1 MGQVP
6 IYFENAFLQVA
17 YQLRKEEDKI
27 FVDVTVEHPTI
38 AAYTGKQ
45 FSICL
50 HSNKLEI
57 PVNGSVDRAI
67 KFQLVAKI
75 FRQENI
81 DA

>member
-6 IYFENAFLQVA
+6 IYFENAFVQVA
-17 YQLRKEEDKI
+17 YRLRKEEDKI
-27 FVDVTVEHPTI
+27 IVDVTVEHPVIST
-38 AAYTGKQ
+38 YTGKQ

-50 HSNKLEI
+50 QNNMLEI
-57 PVNGSVDRAI
+57 PVHGSVDRAI

>member
-6 IYFENAFLQVA
+6 IYFENAFFQVA
-17 YQLRKEEDKI
+17 YKLRKEEDKI
-27 FVDVTVEHPTI
+27 FVDVTVEHPAI
-38 AAYTGKQ
+38 AAYTGKH
-45 FSICL
+45 FSIAL
-50 HSNKLEI
+50 HNNRLEI
-57 PVNGSVDRAI
+57 PVNGSIDRAI

>member
-1 MGQVP
+1 MELVT
-6 IYFENAFLQVA
+6 IFFENAFVEVA
-17 YQLRKEEDKI
+17 YLLRKEENKI
-27 FVDVTVEHPTI
+27 FLDITVDDPAI

-50 HSNKLEI
+50 HSNMLEI
-57 PVNGSVDRAI
+57 PVHGSVDRAI